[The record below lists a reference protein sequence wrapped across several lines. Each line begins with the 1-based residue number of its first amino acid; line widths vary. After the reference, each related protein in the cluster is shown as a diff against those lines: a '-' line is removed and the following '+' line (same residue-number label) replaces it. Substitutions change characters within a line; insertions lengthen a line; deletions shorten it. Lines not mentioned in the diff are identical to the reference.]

1 VFKHTKT
8 KFFNIDTKDFVY
20 WADEN
25 GIKYDAH
32 VCKDMYEKYVLW
44 NLEAK
49 SIYDLGSVELPNK
62 VKSFTQYMEIKLE
75 SLILDESDEMKNFK
89 RRVLQRLLK
98 AETAESG
105 CATMELCSLVEYGSY
120 MVPLEPNFEFPG
132 GFSKLV
138 SFLANQ
144 IPKDQIKVE
153 HPVKYVKKVNDGQQL
168 DVECYNGSSFRAKHV
183 IITCSV
189 NYLQKYYKRMFE
201 PLLLDNRK
209 IEAINS
215 VKMGTVDKIFMF
227 YGK

>member
-1 VFKHTKT
+1 
-8 KFFNIDTKDFVY
+8 
-20 WADEN
+20 
-25 GIKYDAH
+25 
-32 VCKDMYEKYVLW
+32 
-44 NLEAK
+44 
-49 SIYDLGSVELPNK
+49 
-62 VKSFTQYMEIKLE
+62 MEFKLE
-75 SLILDESDEMKNFK
+75 SLIVNESDEMKNFK

-120 MVPLEPNFEFPG
+120 MVPLHPNIEFPG
-132 GFSKLV
+132 GFSRLI

-144 IPKDQIKVE
+144 VPKERIKLE
-153 HPVKYVKKVNDGQQL
+153 HAVKYVRKVNGGQEL
-168 DVECYNGSSFRAKHV
+168 DVECHNGSSFRAKHV

-189 NYLQKYYKRMFE
+189 NYLQKYHKRMFE
-201 PLLLDNRK
+201 PLLLDQRK